1 MNLHDR
7 NTATALVAPALS
19 VAEAAETRRSIRR
32 YEPGPVPR
40 EDLDEILRLT
50 ALAPSA
56 FNVQPWR
63 FAVVETEAVKRDL
76 QAAAN
81 GQRQVGEAPAVLVLY
96 TDMVDA
102 LATIEET
109 VHPGYGDDRSAAAQR
124 VAAIFAA
131 KSPAEREQ
139 WAVEQA
145 YIALGFLLLI
155 ARSFGY
161 DTSAM
166 LGFDPARV
174 RTVLGLP
181 AGARIAAMVAVGRRA
196 EEGFPH
202 HRHDVPRIARYY

>member
-1 MNLHDR
+1 MRLDTR
-7 NTATALVAPALS
+7 NAVDAFVCTALPAP
-19 VAEAAETRRSIRR
+19 VAAETRRSIRR

-63 FAVVETEAVKRDL
+63 FAVVESESVRREL

-96 TDMVDA
+96 TDMADA

-109 VHPGYGDDRSAAAQR
+109 VHPDYGDQRPAAAQR
-124 VAAIFAA
+124 VAAVFDG
-131 KSPAEREQ
+131 KSPEEREQ
-139 WAVEQA
+139 WAVEQS
-145 YIALGFLLLI
+145 YIALGFLLLL

-166 LGFDPARV
+166 LGFDPAKV
-174 RTVLGLP
+174 RAVLGLP
-181 AGARIAAMVAVGRRA
+181 AGARIAAIVALGRRA

-202 HRHDVPRIARYY
+202 HRHEVERIATYY

>member
-1 MNLHDR
+1 MRINDR
-7 NTATALVAPALS
+7 NAVEALVATALS
-19 VAEAAETRRSIRR
+19 VPEAAESRRSIRR

-63 FAVVETEAVKRDL
+63 FAVVETESVKRDL

-96 TDMVDA
+96 TDMADA
-102 LATIEET
+102 LASVEET
-109 VHPGYGDDRSAAAQR
+109 VHPGYGDERAAAAQR
-124 VAAIFAA
+124 TAAIFAR
-131 KSPAEREQ
+131 KSPEEREQ
-139 WAVEQA
+139 WALEQS
-145 YIALGFLLLI
+145 YIALGVLLLV

-166 LGFDPARV
+166 LGFDPAKV
-174 RTVLGLP
+174 KAVLGLP
-181 AGARIAAMVAVGRRA
+181 ADARVASLVALGRGA

-202 HRHDVPRIARYY
+202 HRHGVERIARYY